1 MLGAGGVEVDVSVR
15 EGRGQRSCWVGLV
28 GGGGVGGLKR
38 EREGGGGIVL
48 EGVGGGGGG
57 CVGSRRKR
65 DGDLHVLVSG
75 AVVDDIDMVGDV
87 VDAGL
92 GLGPVRGLR

>member
-38 EREGGGGIVL
+38 EREGGGGNCI
-48 EGVGGGGGG
+48 GR
-57 CVGSRRKR
+57 SRRRRRMCGQQEKE
-65 DGDLHVLVSG
+65 GW
-75 AVVDDIDMVGDV
+75 
-87 VDAGL
+87 GL
-92 GLGPVRGLR
+92 TCFSFGRGRR